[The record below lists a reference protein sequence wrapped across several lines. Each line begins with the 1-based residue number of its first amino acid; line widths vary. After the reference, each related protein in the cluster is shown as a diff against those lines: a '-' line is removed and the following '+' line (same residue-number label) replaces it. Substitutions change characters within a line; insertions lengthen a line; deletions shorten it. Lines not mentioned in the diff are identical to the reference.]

1 MYSSGR
7 CHDVQTTHTHTH
19 VHTWQWTLPPVS
31 QYHNPQQ
38 HDLLHHPNNR
48 TCDRWQDTCPVTG
61 LMSGDGTRVL
71 WRDSCPVTG
80 LVSCDTRPKMSYH
93 CHILQPTRS
102 VSTSIFWKR
111 IILEL
116 ILVKIVKVF
125 SKTSLLIMTFHNEF
139 ISLNYHPG
147 FHYNI
152 SENWMLL
159 LQINPFWNNVFVIT
173 FTTDNSFL
181 LFEKIFISTP
191 FKHWEDKHNQSTALL
206 WFKVSTV

>member
-7 CHDVQTTHTHTH
+7 CHDVQITHTHTH
-19 VHTWQWTLPPVS
+19 THTRTHLAMNPPSCVAISQPSATWPPPPVTR
-31 QYHNPQQ
+31 H
-38 HDLLHHPNNR
+38 
-48 TCDRWQDTCPVTG
+48 
-61 LMSGDGTRVL
+61 MSGDGTRVL

-152 SENWMLL
+152 SGNWMLL

-206 WFKVSTV
+206 WFKVSTE